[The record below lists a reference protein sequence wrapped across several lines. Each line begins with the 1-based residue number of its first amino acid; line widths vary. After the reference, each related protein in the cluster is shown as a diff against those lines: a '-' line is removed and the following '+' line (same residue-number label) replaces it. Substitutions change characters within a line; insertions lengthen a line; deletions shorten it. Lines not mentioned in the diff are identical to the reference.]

1 MNTRLVVWSRQTWLI
16 QVTTLI
22 CVIALP
28 ALVYAHGTMGG
39 PDELGPP
46 LGTAGL
52 IGFVSY
58 WVVMWWPSG
67 EKKADSQGTNNAGNS
82 TVAPQLRPRGRK
94 RPRVKRV
101 PHLRKIEA
109 GGQFSSDQTVRRKA
123 SDG

>member
-1 MNTRLVVWSRQTWLI
+1 MKTRLVVSSRQTWLI

-28 ALVYAHGTMGG
+28 ALVYAHGAMG

-52 IGFVSY
+52 LGFVSY
-58 WVVMWWPSG
+58 WVVMLWPSG
-67 EKKADSQGTNNAGNS
+67 KKKADSQAKSNAGNS
-82 TVAPQLRPRGRK
+82 NVAPQPRPRGRK

-101 PHLRKIEA
+101 PHLRRVEA
-109 GGQFSSDQTVRRKA
+109 GGQFPSDQPVRRKA

>member
-16 QVTTLI
+16 QVSTLI

-28 ALVYAHGTMGG
+28 ALVYAHGTMG

-58 WVVMWWPSG
+58 WVVMLWPSG
-67 EKKADSQGTNNAGNS
+67 EKKADSQAKSYAGNS
-82 TVAPQLRPRGRK
+82 TVAPQPSPRGRK

-101 PHLRKIEA
+101 PHLRKVEA
-109 GGQFSSDQTVRRKA
+109 GGQFSSDQPVRRKA